1 MNLSSTGK
9 ICNRVE
15 MVAHTVWSEKLG
27 EIQSP
32 NRTDQWSTISVSTGL
47 NVSLSLSGQSQF
59 CLSLFLAK

>member
-1 MNLSSTGK
+1 
-9 ICNRVE
+9 
-15 MVAHTVWSEKLG
+15 MVAQTVWSEKLG

-32 NRTDQWSTISVSTGL
+32 NRTNQWAIISVSTGL